1 MCICKDIFYREILE
15 RHLSVPLDNLST
27 YLEYYLVDPIYIVKL
42 YLFSIYKCTKYIFTF
57 EFALQEMYLWQLQG
71 DGRLKNKH
79 YGHKWKYGDK
89 KWTILNPEAEFS
101 HIKEETG
108 QVLGINSTA
117 REK

>member
-1 MCICKDIFYREILE
+1 
-15 RHLSVPLDNLST
+15 
-27 YLEYYLVDPIYIVKL
+27 
-42 YLFSIYKCTKYIFTF
+42 
-57 EFALQEMYLWQLQG
+57 MYLWQLQR

-89 KWTILNPEAEFS
+89 RWAILNPEAEFS

-108 QVLGINSTA
+108 QVLGINSMA

>member
-1 MCICKDIFYREILE
+1 M
-15 RHLSVPLDNLST
+15 
-27 YLEYYLVDPIYIVKL
+27 
-42 YLFSIYKCTKYIFTF
+42 CTKYIFTF
-57 EFALQEMYLWQLQG
+57 EFPLQEMYLWQLQG

-89 KWTILNPEAEFS
+89 KWTVLNPEAEFS

-108 QVLGINSTA
+108 QVFGINSMA